1 MSVLLLTTRRTATQG
16 ARGVFA
22 VTYLLVGEDQE
33 EGVTELIFA
42 EHTLDWNRWSA
53 NGNTKHLGHSR
64 SSRASV
70 IRSLSLESTTK
81 MIPWVF
87 WKSVMSG
94 Q

>member
-1 MSVLLLTTRRTATQG
+1 MRVAP
-16 ARGVFA
+16 FA
-22 VTYLLVGEDQE
+22 ATYLLVGEDEE

-42 EHTLDWNRWSA
+42 QHALHCIRWSA
-53 NGNTKHLGHSR
+53 DRTPLEYRLNSR

-81 MIPWVF
+81 MMPWVF
-87 WKSVMSG
+87 WKSVMGG

>member
-1 MSVLLLTTRRTATQG
+1 MQSAPE
-16 ARGVFA
+16 VFPA
-22 VTYLLVGEDQE
+22 ETYLLVGKDQE
-33 EGVTELIFA
+33 KGITKLIFA
-42 EHTLDWNRWSA
+42 QHALDCNRWSA
-53 NGNTKHLGHSR
+53 NVPSNSRVHSR

-87 WKSVMSG
+87 WKSGKRG

>member
-1 MSVLLLTTRRTATQG
+1 M
-16 ARGVFA
+16 
-22 VTYLLVGEDQE
+22 TYLLVGEDQE
-33 EGVTELIFA
+33 KGVTELVFA
-42 EHTLDWNRWSA
+42 QHALDCGRRSA
-53 NGNTKHLGHSR
+53 NANTLNHDHSR